1 MFARSQARVL
11 SFIIVAVFIYF
22 YLLPCVFFRRSLSVP
37 PRFLTAT
44 SEDIREKFFFA
55 AFGAFKYRIPGEKR
69 RKKKTPGEQLSRSAA
84 QPLFSSG
91 CSTAGLFFIDMQ
103 RTCSDTKSWFA
114 PFLPLWHLI
123 TRRSSESNRKMI
135 VRQGEFLICTSLYS
149 NK

>member
-1 MFARSQARVL
+1 MFARSQARLL

-22 YLLPCVFFRRSLSVP
+22 YLLPCGFFRRSLSLFRQGFWQLHP
-37 PRFLTAT
+37 KT
-44 SEDIREKFFFA
+44 SEKNSSSLRSEPSNIESPVRKE
-55 AFGAFKYRIPGEKR
+55 
-69 RKKKTPGEQLSRSAA
+69 KKKRHRESSSAA

-91 CSTAGLFFIDMQ
+91 CSTAGLFFIVMQ
-103 RTCSDTKSWFA
+103 RTCSDTKRWFA

-135 VRQGEFLICTSLYS
+135 IRQGEFLICTSLYS